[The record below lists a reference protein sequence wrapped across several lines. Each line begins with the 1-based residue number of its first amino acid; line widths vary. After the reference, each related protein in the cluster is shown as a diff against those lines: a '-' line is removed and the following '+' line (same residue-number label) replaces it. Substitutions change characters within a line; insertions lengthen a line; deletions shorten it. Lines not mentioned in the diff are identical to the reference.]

1 MYQLFIH
8 LTFVKII
15 EGKNDYSPI
24 LLLSMQTLNNFQGP
38 NIRVATY
45 KPKNS
50 DSSIDKYIQSL

>member
-38 NIRVATY
+38 NICVGY
-45 KPKNS
+45 KPRNS
-50 DSSIDKYIQSL
+50 DSSIDKYI

>member
-38 NIRVATY
+38 NICVGY
-45 KPKNS
+45 KPRNS
-50 DSSIDKYIQSL
+50 DSSIDKYIQFL